1 MQPSTI
7 LEIVQNSTGA
17 GPVLAAIRRL
27 TARRASK
34 HSPGQPRD
42 LASAVTAE
50 VQSDLP
56 MRAVSIR
63 VALWRS
69 PSQYS

>member
-1 MQPSTI
+1 MQLSTI
-7 LEIVQNSTGA
+7 LGIVQNSAGA
-17 GPVLAAIRRL
+17 GPVLSAIRRL
-27 TARRASK
+27 TARRVSK
-34 HSPGQPRD
+34 RSPRQPQD

-63 VALWRS
+63 VALWR
-69 PSQYS
+69 PPA